1 MIKKLLL
8 LSFAMLFVTI
18 AYGQAKKPTLMVV
31 PSDAWCYQNGYMID
45 YDNQGTIKKV
55 PDYTSALITNM
66 DLKLAIAKINDLM
79 AERGFPLKDLEQQL
93 KLIEQ
98 ANADMNITTSSNGNA
113 MAESSSDRL
122 LRTAKADIIIELT
135 WDVIQQGP
143 KHSLTFILEGKDA
156 YTGKSIGGANGTSS
170 PTFSAELPILLEEAV
185 VAHID
190 NFNNRLQSHFDD
202 LLTNGREVAL
212 EIRVF
217 ADNEAGIDLESEF
230 EGYELAEI
238 IEDWMALNTVEGRFS
253 KLGASENYIQYE
265 QVRIPLYKINGA
277 AMDTEGFARQLRSV
291 LRKEPYNIPVKVMN
305 RGLGKTILVLGE
317 K

>member
-143 KHSLTFILEGKDA
+143 KRSLTFILEGKDA